1 MLTFTQLLK
10 ASADGLPLVK
20 SDTYIKGATSN
31 VGQVVM
37 LKDNGNWK
45 GCSVRFPGLD
55 YDTWFSD
62 EEKKDKRSHFMYE
75 LSFIPNSIHNFSK
88 GMDIDGRTHEER
100 WLDAPNE
107 SISSFKNPKD

>member
-55 YDTWFSD
+55 YHLGSD
-62 EEKKDKRSHFMYE
+62 RKGLLILLVSLLRMLI
-75 LSFIPNSIHNFSK
+75 LSFCLLSWFIGF
-88 GMDIDGRTHEER
+88 
-100 WLDAPNE
+100 
-107 SISSFKNPKD
+107 IS